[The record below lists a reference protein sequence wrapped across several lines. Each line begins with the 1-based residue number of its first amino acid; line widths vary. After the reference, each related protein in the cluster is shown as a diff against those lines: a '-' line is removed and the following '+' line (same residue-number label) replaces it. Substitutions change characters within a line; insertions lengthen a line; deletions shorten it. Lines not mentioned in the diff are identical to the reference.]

1 MSSLI
6 ILLELGLFALLLLL
20 AFRVL
25 SLTRNEPLIPATPT
39 EVSDAHHSYI
49 ESRMAQP
56 ASKSSFLSSPFDRQQ
71 AMSRSH
77 DKCELISRLHILT
90 SLQIRDCK
98 EQDLEIE
105 TAHLAVR
112 EYAVCWLY
120 GAACA
125 LSGPTERNSEELA
138 RLVSQFASRKAG
150 IRQSEAMTVIATITR
165 QSSFLSCFRGGI
177 EGAEFWKS
185 HHFVPREKSLFE
197 AVTSNTFV

>member
-25 SLTRNEPLIPATPT
+25 SLTRNEPLVPAVPAKTTDARDSFAENRIVQPTTKHSIP
-39 EVSDAHHSYI
+39 SI
-49 ESRMAQP
+49 
-56 ASKSSFLSSPFDRQQ
+56 DRQELSARQ
-71 AMSRSH
+71 P
-77 DKCELISRLHILT
+77 DKCELITQLHILT

-98 EQDLEIE
+98 EQELDIE

-125 LSGPTERNSEELA
+125 LSSPAERNSEVLT

-150 IRQSEAMTVIATITR
+150 IRQSEAVTVIATMTR
-165 QSSFLSCFRGGI
+165 HAAFLACFRGGI
-177 EGAEFWKS
+177 EGAEFWKI

-197 AVTSNTFV
+197 AVTSNAFI